1 MSVKAIYL
9 SLCPTNIVWINK
21 TNFTNMN
28 IHHLQREKRGSVRV
42 NKETANFHLLP
53 RLENHVPNAQKNDAA
68 WRPSS

>member
-42 NKETANFHLLP
+42 NKETANFH
-53 RLENHVPNAQKNDAA
+53 
-68 WRPSS
+68 